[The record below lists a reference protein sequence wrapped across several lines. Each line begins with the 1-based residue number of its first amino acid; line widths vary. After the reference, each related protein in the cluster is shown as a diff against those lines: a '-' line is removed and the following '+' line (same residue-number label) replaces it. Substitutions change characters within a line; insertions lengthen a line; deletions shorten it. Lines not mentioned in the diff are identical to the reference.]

1 MNVPKLRFKDEDGQD
16 FPEWEEKTLGDI
28 FKFITTNS
36 FSRELL
42 SYDEGTVKNIHYG
55 DIHKKFKSNFHIKN
69 EQVPFISSHV
79 DISRISE
86 DCYCKEGDLIVA
98 DASEDYADI
107 GKSIEIISLDNQKLL
122 AGLHTYILR
131 DVSKR
136 IALGFSC
143 YLMQTAHV
151 RLQIKTLAAGISVL
165 GISKGNLAKVC
176 FWLPSLPEQ
185 TKIANFL
192 TAVDDKIAEL
202 TKKVELLQRYKKGA
216 MQQIFSQQLRFKDD
230 NGQDFPEWEEKT
242 LGEISNIYDGT
253 HMTPDY
259 QKSGIPFYSV
269 EHLTSNNFANTK
281 FIAQEVFERENKRVK
296 LEKGDLLMTK
306 IGDIGTVKYIDWDVE
321 ASFYV
326 SLALIKQSEKANF
339 LYVSHYI
346 RTGAFQR
353 ELHNRT
359 IHVAFP
365 KKINLGEIGSCI
377 VKLPCEKEQTK
388 IANFLSALD
397 EQINIT
403 QQQLTLSKQYK
414 KSLLQQMFI

>member
-1 MNVPKLRFKDEDGQD
+1 MNVPKLRFKDDNGLD
-16 FPEWEEKTLGDI
+16 FPEWEEKKIGQLLQV
-28 FKFITTNS
+28 TTGARDTQNKVDNGVYPFFVRSQTVERINS
-36 FSRELL
+36 FS
-42 SYDEGTVKNIHYG
+42 YDGEAILTSG
-55 DIHKKFKSNFHIKN
+55 DGVGVGKNFHYINGKFDYH
-69 EQVPFISSHV
+69 QRV
-79 DISRISE
+79 
-86 DCYCKEGDLIVA
+86 YCL
-98 DASEDYADI
+98 
-107 GKSIEIISLDNQKLL
+107 
-122 AGLHTYILR
+122 
-131 DVSKR
+131 SKFNSN
-136 IALGFSC
+136 ALGKYVYFYFSTFFNKRVMR
-143 YLMQTAHV
+143 LSAKNSVDSV
-151 RLQIKTLAAGISVL
+151 RMDMIVDMPIYIPTVE
-165 GISKGNLAKVC
+165 
-176 FWLPSLPEQ
+176 EQ

-202 TKKVELLQRYKKGA
+202 TKKVALLQRYKKGV

-269 EHLTSNNFANTK
+269 EHITSNNFANTK

-365 KKINLGEIGSCI
+365 KKINLGEIGNCI

-397 EQINIT
+397 EQINT
-403 QQQLTLSKQYK
+403 SQQQLNLSKQYK
-414 KSLLQQMFI
+414 QSLLQQMFI